1 MSDNNEKLSPR
12 YWAEKLAEILTP
24 EEFSNFA
31 LFLDGC
37 DDVDFSHEV
46 AKIDAA
52 RNPHLYIGDHSIRTK
67 DYLGHPVQNN
77 SEECEEC
84 NFDHASNPN
93 ESDAVHQKLAEQ
105 DVDRPEK

>member
-1 MSDNNEKLSPR
+1 MKIGSNEKYSPTF
-12 YWAEKLAEILTP
+12 WAKKLAEILTP

-37 DDVDFSHEV
+37 DDVDFSGEV

-52 RNPHLYIGDHSIRTK
+52 RNPHLYTSD
-67 DYLGHPVQNN
+67 
-77 SEECEEC
+77 ECEEC
-84 NFDHASNPN
+84 NFDHTSNPN
-93 ESDAVHQKLAEQ
+93 EADTVHQKLAEQ